1 MPVPVE
7 AGNRLAVRDKSLAA
21 SVKPASEPRGMLRF
35 SCRGAFVMSPIPCE
49 FEGRVVL
56 VTGGAQGIGQA
67 IVRQFAEAGAR
78 VVIADLRG
86 EQAATLA
93 AALRAEGRQ
102 VSSAALDLAQPEAIA
117 ALLRQIDTTHGRL
130 DVLVH
135 NAGYFPL
142 TAFASITPQVLQ
154 RTLDVNLSALFWL
167 TQGALPLF
175 ARQGRG
181 CVLVTSSVTGPRVA
195 YPGLAH
201 YAAAKAGVNGFI
213 RAAALELAPLQVR
226 VNGVEPG
233 MIRTPAMD
241 NLGDASLNSRIAA
254 AVPLGRLGEPD
265 DIASAMRFLASDA
278 AAYIT
283 GQTLVVDGGATLP
296 EVTVGIA

>member
-1 MPVPVE
+1 
-7 AGNRLAVRDKSLAA
+7 
-21 SVKPASEPRGMLRF
+21 
-35 SCRGAFVMSPIPCE
+35 MSPTPSE

-93 AALRAEGRQ
+93 AELRAQGRQ

-117 ALLRQIDTTHGRL
+117 ALLRQIESTHGRL

-142 TAFASITPQVLQ
+142 TEFASITPQVLQ

-167 TQGALPLF
+167 TQGALSLF
-175 ARQGRG
+175 TRQGRG

-213 RAAALELAPLQVR
+213 RAAALELAPLRVR

-241 NLGDASLNSRIAA
+241 NLGDASLNARIAA

-278 AAYIT
+278 ATYIT
-283 GQTLVVDGGATLP
+283 GQTIVVDGGATLA
-296 EVTVGIA
+296 EVTVGLV